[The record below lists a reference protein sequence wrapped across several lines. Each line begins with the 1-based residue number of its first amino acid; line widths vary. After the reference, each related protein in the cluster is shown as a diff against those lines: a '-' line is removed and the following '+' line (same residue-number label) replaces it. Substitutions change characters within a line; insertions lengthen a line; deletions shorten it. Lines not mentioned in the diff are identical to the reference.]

1 LDSDPIDAVELSAER
16 YGPSTA
22 RAVLSYKTKR
32 GIINRAYQTQP
43 DNIVGIMTMTS
54 LDEEMVRI
62 EQGSNS
68 VKIVSC
74 PWSSSGNPLA

>member
-1 LDSDPIDAVELSAER
+1 LDGDAIDPAELSAER
-16 YGPSTA
+16 YGPSA
-22 RAVLSYKTKR
+22 RAVLSYKTKL

-54 LDEEMVRI
+54 LDEGMVRI

-68 VKIVSC
+68 EK
-74 PWSSSGNPLA
+74 